1 MPSLRLFFPMEY
13 RIGFSLSSG
22 FTNLTRKLYH
32 NLHLPTTPFLQVWL
46 LAHNYPESS
55 CEIDGKGYKI
65 VLALENNW
73 ISFPIFLLL
82 YLCFS
87 QYIAIFILS
96 RLWARKSSG
105 RASAALH
112 PNILF
117 IYRSI
122 PAHLRTKSLCGVAK
136 LREMAY
142 NVSARKGASHILFAR
157 RENKWT
163 QLVEV
168 WAFYLEPHTRR
179 ASCGPLAF
187 ASFL

>member
-1 MPSLRLFFPMEY
+1 MFCDVIRRAGRSTRYFDRLFLLYRKYRVTLKCESHDSYRAKKPRSLRKTA
-13 RIGFSLSSG
+13 R
-22 FTNLTRKLYH
+22 
-32 NLHLPTTPFLQVWL
+32 FL
-46 LAHNYPESS
+46 
-55 CEIDGKGYKI
+55 
-65 VLALENNW
+65 
-73 ISFPIFLLL
+73 FPIFLLL